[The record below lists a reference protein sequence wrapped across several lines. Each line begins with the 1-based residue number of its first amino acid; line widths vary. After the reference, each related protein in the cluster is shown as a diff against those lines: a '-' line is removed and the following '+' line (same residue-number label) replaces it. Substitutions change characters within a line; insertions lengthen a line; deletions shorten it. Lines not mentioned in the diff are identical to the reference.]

1 MTSLEIP
8 RTAPFPPCGEK
19 LRYHGNF
26 FAWDRLAPLDSA
38 PGLVANLVLYA
49 FAVYAMVSLEILRTA
64 PFRLTAKTALSWEFL
79 RFRDRLAPL
88 DSAPGLVANLVLYAF
103 AVYAM
108 VSLEILRTSPFRL
121 TAKTSLSWEF
131 LRFRDR
137 LAPLDSA
144 PGLVANLVLYV
155 FAVYAMVSLAIL
167 RTAPFPPCGENCA
180 IMGISSLPGPT
191 RSAGLGPGV
200 GCELGALCFCRICD
214 GQFRI
219 SQDRSVSALRRT
231 ALSWEFLRFRDRL
244 APLDSV
250 PGLAA
255 NLVPCAFAVYAMAS
269 LEIPRTAPFPP
280 RGENC
285 AVMGISSLPGPAPLD
300 SGPGLAANLVPC
312 AFAVYA
318 MASLEI
324 PRTAPF
330 PPYGENCAI
339 MGISSPPGPTRSAGL
354 GPGVGCELGTSCLC
368 HRCDGQF
375 RNSHGRSVSALS
387 FFFCTDLFPHK
398 FAPPILDS
406 FLFHCLL

>member
-1 MTSLEIP
+1 M
-8 RTAPFPPCGEK
+8 
-19 LRYHGNF
+19 
-26 FAWDRLAPLDSA
+26 
-38 PGLVANLVLYA
+38 LYA
-49 FAVYAMVSLEILRTA
+49 FAVYAMASLEF
-64 PFRLTAKTALSWEFL
+64 P
-79 RFRDRLAPL
+79 
-88 DSAPGLVANLVLYAF
+88 
-103 AVYAM
+103 
-108 VSLEILRTSPFRL
+108 
-121 TAKTSLSWEF
+121 
-131 LRFRDR
+131 
-137 LAPLDSA
+137 
-144 PGLVANLVLYV
+144 
-155 FAVYAMVSLAIL
+155 

-200 GCELGALCFCRICD
+200 SCELGALCLRRICD
-214 GQFRI
+214 GQFRN
-219 SQDRSVSALRRT
+219 S
-231 ALSWEFLRFRDRL
+231 
-244 APLDSV
+244 
-250 PGLAA
+250 
-255 NLVPCAFAVYAMAS
+255 
-269 LEIPRTAPFPP
+269 RTAPFPP